1 MANALL
7 CLILIATGLSM
18 QFSNPSTVVQFKA
31 AVSVHNLSG
40 IILTFSYALFFLG
53 NLFTANG
60 LHYVISVRGFLVR
73 LQKQFYYYTIGI
85 FKKDNPPFP
94 VSEEG
99 KFNPLQQA
107 TYVLLMYVL
116 VPFVIVSGW
125 GLLYPEVTVT
135 GFLGLSGLD
144 MTDLLHIV
152 SGFGISIIMC
162 VHIYFCTIG
171 KSPVSNFKSMI
182 SGYHETH

>member
-1 MANALL
+1 M
-7 CLILIATGLSM
+7 
-18 QFSNPSTVVQFKA
+18 
-31 AVSVHNLSG
+31 
-40 IILTFSYALFFLG
+40 
-53 NLFTANG
+53 
-60 LHYVISVRGFLVR
+60 
-73 LQKQFYYYTIGI
+73 
-85 FKKDNPPFP
+85 
-94 VSEEG
+94 
-99 KFNPLQQA
+99 
-107 TYVLLMYVL
+107 
-116 VPFVIVSGW
+116 IVSGW